1 MREES
6 RSASATRSKS
16 TTDRAIISYFMTE
29 KHLRT
34 AEFEATVGKDGSLNI
49 PGALLESLGIEEG
62 AKVSVRITGKRA
74 ATLLKRGSVTND
86 EIDRI
91 AGMQLE
97 PTDQVVK
104 FLLSEGVLKGRRRIA
119 ARQREGTRD

>member
-1 MREES
+1 MKEES
-6 RSASATRSKS
+6 RSVSATKNKS
-16 TTDRAIISYFMTE
+16 TTDRSIISSFMTE

-34 AEFEATVGKDGSLNI
+34 AEFEATVGKDGSLSI
-49 PGALLESLGIEEG
+49 PGPLLESLGLEEG
-62 AKVSVRITGKRA
+62 VKVSVRITGKRA
-74 ATLLKRGSVTND
+74 TTLLKRGSVTND

-104 FLLSEGVLKGRRRIA
+104 FLLSEGALKTRRHKGL
-119 ARQREGTRD
+119 REGGKD